1 MYPVVPSV
9 LIKKSLLSPLN
20 YIGSLVKN
28 QLTINVSAY
37 FWTLNSLPL
46 ISKSV
51 LIPIPDCL
59 NYQRFA
65 ASFETEMCGPSTL
78 FFFFKMVLV
87 FLGPLT
93 VRMNFRISLSVF
105 GKKLARIFF
114 KGCVD
119 SID

>member
-1 MYPVVPSV
+1 M
-9 LIKKSLLSPLN
+9 
-20 YIGSLVKN
+20 
-28 QLTINVSAY
+28 SAY

-46 ISKSV
+46 IYKSV
-51 LIPIPDCL
+51 LIAVPDHL

-65 ASFETEMCGPSTL
+65 ASFFFFFSARFETETCGPSAL
-78 FFFFKMVLV
+78 FFFFKIVLV

-93 VRMNFRISLSVF
+93 VHMNFRISLSVF
-105 GKKLARIFF
+105 AKKLARIFF